1 MVKSPSLMGRLRTA
15 YFIFRFQKGVIHIKL
30 SFAPPKYTSSVKEFA
45 VYDSSKKVFGKM
57 NRYSDNFFLH
67 TIGRHVTRRA
77 VQHIHIKNTTKE
89 ITYQLKARNKVKNS
103 IYAADF
109 LIYKNDREI
118 GSASEAKI
126 GNTLHFA
133 MNGHTYKAHSP
144 VTRFRELNFYA
155 VEDEEELFIG
165 RAERQNPVDTTTVV
179 TVHKEKTTLDPLLFA
194 GLTWL
199 HRSLK

>member
-1 MVKSPSLMGRLRTA
+1 
-15 YFIFRFQKGVIHIKL
+15 
-30 SFAPPKYTSSVKEFA
+30 
-45 VYDSSKKVFGKM
+45 M

-67 TIGRHVTRRA
+67 TIGRHITRRA
-77 VQHIHIKNTTKE
+77 VQHIHIKSAAAE
-89 ITYQLKARNKVKNS
+89 LTYQLKARNKVKNS

-126 GNTLHFA
+126 GNTLYFA
-133 MNGHTYKAHSP
+133 LNGDTYKAHSP
-144 VTRFRELNFYA
+144 VNRFRELNFYA
-155 VEDEEELFIG
+155 LNEEEELFIG

-179 TVHKEKTTLDPLLFA
+179 SIHEGKTTLDPLLFA

-199 HRSLK
+199 HSSLK